1 MSYTWKSI
9 WATKGVLMEGVGW
22 KVGNGVNISVNGDYW
37 IPDLSLGR
45 LSELNLNLN
54 DARVTDF
61 IDPSNRIWKEE
72 VIKSTF
78 LEDVAEKILSIPLS
92 ETPHED
98 FQVWRAE
105 ASGDYTVR
113 SAYKLLQGNADN
125 PSAYAIQ
132 EDYKS
137 FYKKLWLLDIPY
149 KIKITV

>member
-1 MSYTWKSI
+1 MYCTVS
-9 WATKGVLMEGVGW
+9 
-22 KVGNGVNISVNGDYW
+22 
-37 IPDLSLGR
+37 
-45 LSELNLNLN
+45 
-54 DARVTDF
+54 
-61 IDPSNRIWKEE
+61 SNYH
-72 VIKSTF
+72 F